1 MRAHRRRVR
10 TKVTFRGRLG
20 DPNAKDEDR
29 VTPLHAAAKGGSAKS
44 IAALLAAGADPIAK
58 DASGT
63 TPLHMAAE
71 KGHAK
76 AIATLLAAD
85 ADPIAQ
91 DDSGTTPLHV
101 ATEKGHA
108 KTTAA
113 LIVAATRT
121 GRKERF
127 LVHPPKGRVAA
138 GSYPPAAPAV
148 PDVPN

>member
-1 MRAHRRRVR
+1 
-10 TKVTFRGRLG
+10 
-20 DPNAKDEDR
+20 
-29 VTPLHAAAKGGSAKS
+29 
-44 IAALLAAGADPIAK
+44 
-58 DASGT
+58 
-63 TPLHMAAE
+63 MAAE

-127 LVHPPKGRVAA
+127 LVHPPKTPLLPGPQRRHR
-138 GSYPPAAPAV
+138 
-148 PDVPN
+148 